1 MCTNRNNFFA
11 ALCLTLLFTSVS
23 TADVEVS
30 ELVKKLSG
38 SDSTAVMSAIDDLT
52 ALGADAGDATAALV
66 SALEGSNNEV
76 SWRAARALGAI
87 GEGASSAVEPL
98 QKALQ
103 SKDTKLR
110 AYSAFALGRIGQDA
124 ISATDGL
131 IETAFDSD
139 PMVRRSSIRALQRI
153 DPPFEKTMPLIMR
166 ILDTGDMSVIMPALN
181 SLAQEGERAVPRL
194 IRALSRKQ
202 ARYWACL
209 ALSEMGPAAAAAVP
223 ELQKVLVD
231 EQDPD
236 TRLQALVAIG
246 EIGDAANAAV
256 PTILG
261 LLEKE
266 EFSNVR
272 YAAVF
277 ALGKIGG
284 TDASRTALRE
294 SLDSDDEFLRT
305 VSAWALARGN
315 PDDKELVGR
324 AVTLLVGAFES
335 DDVNVRRAA
344 ARAIVEFDVEPSLV
358 APALVDALRDSD
370 DTVVANAIDALVQL
384 GPKALAHVDS
394 SLNNEELR
402 HYSVRLIARLG
413 SDGIGAVPALIEAI
427 NKSGQSEDDREFV
440 REAQFAIS
448 MIGADAKQ
456 AIPTLVKSLSSEDE
470 RVVASA
476 SFALGKIGPA
486 AIGAVPQL
494 RSLLSNESTLV
505 RLASVRALLEIQ
517 PGQRQLAAIAAPQL
531 IQALSN
537 ERDLVRA
544 EAASALGELGDL
556 GRRAIP
562 SLQKLLDDDSASV
575 REAAAEAL
583 KKLEG

>member
-1 MCTNRNNFFA
+1 MCTIRNNFLA
-11 ALCLTLLFTSVS
+11 VLCLTLFSANVS
-23 TADVEVS
+23 AADVEVS

-38 SDSTAVMSAIDDLT
+38 GDTAAVVTAIDDLT
-52 ALGADAGDATAALV
+52 ALGADAKDATPALVAAL
-66 SALEGSNNEV
+66 ENSNNDV

-87 GEGASSAVEPL
+87 GAGASAAVEPL
-98 QKALQ
+98 RKTLQ
-103 SKDTKLR
+103 STDAKLR
-110 AYSAFALGRIGQDA
+110 AYSAFALGRIGPDA
-124 ISATDGL
+124 IAAIDGL

-139 PMVRRSSIRALQRI
+139 PLVRRSSIRALQRL
-153 DPPFEKTMPLIMR
+153 DPPFEKTIPLVMR

-209 ALSEMGPAAAAAVP
+209 ALSEIGPAAAAAVP
-223 ELQKVLVD
+223 ELQKVLTD

-246 EIGDAANAAV
+246 EMGDAANAAV

-284 TDASRTALRE
+284 TDASRTALRA

-305 VSAWALARGN
+305 VSAWALARSN
-315 PDDKELVGR
+315 ADDKELVGR
-324 AVTLLVGAFES
+324 AVRMLVGAFKS

-344 ARAIVEFDVEPSLV
+344 ARAVVEFDIDPSLV
-358 APALVDALRDSD
+358 APALVEALSDSD
-370 DTVVANAIDALVQL
+370 DTVVANAIDALAQL

-394 SLNNEELR
+394 ALNNEELR
-402 HYSVRLIARLG
+402 HYAVRLIARLG
-413 SDGIGAVPALIEAI
+413 SDGSGAVPALIEAI
-427 NKSGQSEDDREFV
+427 KKSGSSPDDHEFV

-448 MIGADAKQ
+448 MIGANAKQ
-456 AIPTLVKSLSSEDE
+456 AIPTLVKSLSSQDE
-470 RVVASA
+470 EVVASA
-476 SFALGKIGPA
+476 IFALGKIGPA

-494 RSLLSNESTLV
+494 RNLLGNQSTLV

-537 ERDLVRA
+537 ERELVRA

-562 SLQKLLDDDSASV
+562 SLRKLLDDESARV